1 MTERLETAPA
11 STRIVVMGPSGSG
24 KSVVGAV
31 LAERLG
37 LRFIDADDLHPDE
50 NVAKM
55 AAGTPLEDA
64 DRMPWL
70 DIVAKALASEPDGV
84 VVACSALARRYR
96 DRILAGAPDA
106 VFAELRVSPEEL
118 ARRMSTRQH
127 FMPPAL
133 LASQL
138 QALEHLDDDEPGVV
152 VDNDRAPH
160 DVAGDISAALAAR
173 CAD

>member
-1 MTERLETAPA
+1 
-11 STRIVVMGPSGSG
+11 MGPSGSG

-37 LRFIDADDLHPDE
+37 AAFIDADDLHPAG

-55 AAGTPLEDA
+55 AAGTPLDDS

-70 DIVAKALASEPDGV
+70 DIVADALASAPEGA

-96 DRILAGAPDA
+96 QRILEGAPDA
-106 VFAELRVSPEEL
+106 VFVELRVSPGEL

-133 LASQL
+133 LTSQL

-160 DVAGDISAALAAR
+160 DVVTEITRALDAR
-173 CAD
+173 RRAQRTDQSLR